1 MGDDAEL
8 AVETIGR
15 PDVIDVDEPATMTPS
30 ADGSG
35 LADQALDPDSPDE
48 PRRSIDEVERQL
60 DAVEAALAR
69 LDDGTFGVCERCGR
83 PIGDARLSAS
93 PVATT
98 CGSCSPEPSES

>member
-1 MGDDAEL
+1 MGDEAEL

-15 PDVIDVDEPATMTPS
+15 ADVIDVDEPPRTPS

-35 LADQALDPDSPDE
+35 LADQALEADVPDE